1 MATATH
7 ELATARFIHDF
18 MKITLTIADLSRA
31 LPIVTAPKGGN
42 LSAAYKL
49 SLYEVSA
56 ELASAT
62 EEA

>member
-1 MATATH
+1 
-7 ELATARFIHDF
+7 
-18 MKITLTIADLSRA
+18 MKIALTIADLSRA

-42 LSAAYKL
+42 LSAAYKP

-56 ELASAT
+56 KLASAT